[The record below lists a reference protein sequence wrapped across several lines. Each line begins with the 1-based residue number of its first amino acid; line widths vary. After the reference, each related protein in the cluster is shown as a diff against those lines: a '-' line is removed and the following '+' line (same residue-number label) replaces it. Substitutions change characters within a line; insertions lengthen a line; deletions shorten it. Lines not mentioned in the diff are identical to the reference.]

1 MPTMKPDLA
10 WYPPQFSH
18 GRCWWAFLIFISVTL
33 LLTGCDRPD
42 KEKTISGGYGTIEA
56 VNHTHWAINQFSVD
70 GQYGLDIIG
79 PWQGG
84 GGGCCYGVPAEW
96 KPGLTAKVDWVTGVA
111 FADDVPEIPEPKI
124 PDTTGMSEKAS
135 YQVLQA
141 YYDKKQEWYKK
152 IEALNKTHAKIVPV
166 PDYTGQKTCGI
177 TVHFLPCDQI
187 KVTTSCYEYGN
198 PNYPIKDPIKMEE
211 PKVCPQ

>member
-1 MPTMKPDLA
+1 MRTMKPDSFS
-10 WYPPQFSH
+10 YPLLFSTR
-18 GRCWWAFLIFISVTL
+18 RCWWAYLVFIAVTI
-33 LLTGCDRPD
+33 LLTGCDRPEKD
-42 KEKTISGGYGTIEA
+42 KTISGGYGTIEA

-70 GQYGLDIIG
+70 GQSGLDVIG

-96 KPGLTAKVDWVTGVA
+96 KPGMTVKVDWQTGVG
-111 FADDVPEIPEPKI
+111 FSMDFPGYGDDSKYLEW
-124 PDTTGMSEKAS
+124 EKRIKAQNREHS
-135 YQVLQA
+135 LV
-141 YYDKKQEWYKK
+141 
-152 IEALNKTHAKIVPV
+152 VPV
-166 PDYTGQKTCGI
+166 SDYTRQKTCGI

-211 PKVCPQ
+211 PKVCPR